1 MSKNTLIIALGLIPL
16 ILIIILIVAVLMQP
30 KANEDN
36 KEQTS
41 PTPTI
46 SVIELNPENTIR
58 SFFNYLNND
67 EYEEAIS
74 LFSSRLSDEESD
86 AYLES
91 FKSWDSVRIVNLNK
105 AAPLDEMNEP
115 TYIVDFELQLKA
127 DSENLIWQNG
137 EQTRFITLS
146 LENEKYLIIQIAT
159 SP

>member
-16 ILIIILIVAVLMQP
+16 ILIIILIVAVLIQP
-30 KANEDN
+30 KTNEDN

-127 DSENLIWQNG
+127 DSQNLIWQNG

>member
-46 SVIELNPENTIR
+46 SVIELNPEDTIR

-127 DSENLIWQNG
+127 DSQNLIWQNG

>member
-36 KEQTS
+36 KEQPSPS
-41 PTPTI
+41 PTVLI
-46 SVIELNPENTIR
+46 VELNPEETIR

>member
-46 SVIELNPENTIR
+46 SVIELNPEDTIR

-67 EYEEAIS
+67 EYEESIS

-127 DSENLIWQNG
+127 DSQNLIWQNG

>member
-16 ILIIILIVAVLMQP
+16 ILIIILIVAVLIQP
-30 KANEDN
+30 KTNEDN

-91 FKSWDSVRIVNLNK
+91 LKNWDNVRIVNLNK

-127 DSENLIWQNG
+127 DSQNLIWQNG

>member
-46 SVIELNPENTIR
+46 SVIELNPEDTIR

-74 LFSSRLSDEESD
+74 LFSSRLSEGQSD

-91 FKSWDSVRIVNLNK
+91 LKNWDNVRIVNLNK

-127 DSENLIWQNG
+127 DSQNLIWQNG